1 MKPVV
6 KKSLIAVAAV
16 VATPIVILVLLAVLL
31 YVPSVQNWAVKQ
43 VASYA
48 SESTGMTV
56 RVDHVRLRFPLDLTV
71 DGFLATQPNDSLRH
85 KTDTIADARQLTVSV
100 RLRPLFQIPNSIQ
113 PVSYP
118 RHVSRDASDCSR
130 CAAAAS
136 ILMTRQC
143 TSTVPNCRAHVWMW
157 HLATP
162 FRKIL
167 QAHRRT
173 GTSHST
179 ALT

>member
-31 YVPSVQNWAVKQ
+31 YVPSVQNWAVRQ

-100 RLRPLFQIPNSIQ
+100 RLRPLFHGNVVVDASNWRTPNSIH
-113 PVSYP
+113 PTSYP
-118 RHVSRDASDCSR
+118 RHVSRDTSDSSR
-130 CAAAAS
+130 CAAQHQS
-136 ILMTRQC
+136 
-143 TSTVPNCRAHVWMW
+143 
-157 HLATP
+157 
-162 FRKIL
+162 
-167 QAHRRT
+167 
-173 GTSHST
+173 
-179 ALT
+179 

>member
-16 VATPIVILVLLAVLL
+16 VATPIIILILLAVLL
-31 YVPSVQNWAVKQ
+31 YVPPVQNWAVRQ

-56 RVDHVRLRFPLDLTV
+56 RVDNVRLRFPLDLTV
-71 DGFLATQPNDSLRH
+71 NGFLATQPNDSLRH
-85 KTDTIADARQLTVSV
+85 KTDTIADARQLVVSV
-100 RLRPLFQIPNSIQ
+100 RLRPLFHGNVVVDASNWQIPNSIQ

-118 RHVSRDASDCSR
+118 RRVSRDASDCSR
-130 CAAAAS
+130 CAAEAS

-143 TSTVPNCRAHVWMW
+143 MSTMQHCRAHVWM
-157 HLATP
+157 
-162 FRKIL
+162 
-167 QAHRRT
+167 
-173 GTSHST
+173 
-179 ALT
+179 